1 MTIATLLATIEAWP
15 ISAAMRGEL
24 PGTEWLF
31 PIVETLHV
39 MALALVVGSIAMMDL
54 RLLGIASR
62 SSAVSRLS
70 NEVLPWTWTAWTAAA
85 VFGTLM
91 FMAKAETYWGNLQ
104 FRLKFACMALAAL
117 NMLIFHFGV
126 NREVA
131 RWDEGETP
139 MSAKI
144 AGALSLLLWIGVVF
158 FGRWVGFT
166 T

>member
-1 MTIATLLATIEAWP
+1 
-15 ISAAMRGEL
+15 
-24 PGTEWLF
+24 
-31 PIVETLHV
+31 
-39 MALALVVGSIAMMDL
+39 
-54 RLLGIASR
+54 
-62 SSAVSRLS
+62 
-70 NEVLPWTWTAWTAAA
+70 
-85 VFGTLM
+85 
-91 FMAKAETYWGNLQ
+91 
-104 FRLKFACMALAAL
+104 MALAAL

-131 RWDEGETP
+131 RWDEGEPP